1 MSQKLCY
8 SNIDQLFSFKESI
21 MKMKIIA
28 IIGAV
33 SLLSACETA
42 SQKVVTGS
50 NSGSTSSSSSV
61 DKKNSLFSQAKQTAA
76 DKLIAV
82 GDRVL
87 FDYDSSKLDSSA
99 KILLD
104 AQSRFLR
111 ANSDLNFIVEGHCD
125 ERGTRE
131 YNLALGEQR
140 ATAVRD
146 YLVIQGIDPDRIK
159 VISYGKEKP
168 AVVGS
173 NSMAWSKNRRA
184 VTIIN

>member
-1 MSQKLCY
+1 MNKR
-8 SNIDQLFSFKESI
+8 
-21 MKMKIIA
+21 IIA
-28 IIGAV
+28 LIGAV
-33 SLLSACETA
+33 ALLSACETA
-42 SQKVVTGS
+42 SKKMVSGS
-50 NSGSTSSSSSV
+50 ASSSSGSTSSSTSSSVEKKTSSV
-61 DKKNSLFSQAKQTAA
+61 DKKKSLFAQAKQTAA

-87 FDYDSSKLDSSA
+87 FDYDSAKLDSSA

-111 ANSDLNFIVEGHCD
+111 ANTDLNFIVEGHCD

-173 NSMAWSKNRRA
+173 NGMAWSKNRRA
-184 VTIIN
+184 VTVID

>member
-1 MSQKLCY
+1 MK
-8 SNIDQLFSFKESI
+8 SNLTVIV
-21 MKMKIIA
+21 
-28 IIGAV
+28 AV
-33 SLLSACETA
+33 LSTILLSSCETV
-42 SQKVVTGS
+42 SQKVMSKSSASDSKTRS
-50 NSGSTSSSSSV
+50 AASGTAI
-61 DKKNSLFSQAKQTAA
+61 KSLFAKTKQTAS

-87 FDYDSSKLDSSA
+87 FDYDSASLDSSS

-111 ANSDLNFIVEGHCD
+111 ANTDLNFIVEGHCD

-146 YLVIQGIDPDRIK
+146 YLVIQRIDPDRIK

-173 NSMAWSKNRRA
+173 NGMAWSKNRRA

>member
-1 MSQKLCY
+1 MSH
-8 SNIDQLFSFKESI
+8 NIKITSI
-21 MKMKIIA
+21 ILSI
-28 IIGAV
+28 
-33 SLLSACETA
+33 LLLTACETA
-42 SQKVVTGS
+42 SQKVMS
-50 NSGSTSSSSSV
+50 NSSATDSKASSASSSSSAG
-61 DKKNSLFSQAKQTAA
+61 KANKSLFAKTKQTAA
-76 DKLIAV
+76 DKLVAV

-87 FDYDSSKLDSSA
+87 FDYDSASLDSSA

-104 AQSRFLR
+104 GQSRFLR
-111 ANSDLNFIVEGHCD
+111 ANTDLNFIVEGHCD

-173 NSMAWSKNRRA
+173 NGMAWSKNRRA